1 MTKAQELASVA
12 GQTAGHALAE
22 FTRDI
27 AQELAVGS
35 AALPSFPDIA
45 LRVREALADESIA
58 IDDVVRLVSAEPSL
72 AVRLLQLANSVA
84 LNPGAQR
91 ISTLRV
97 AIARIGFNLARSA
110 TIAFAMSQMR
120 RAAAWKGLESR
131 FQEIW
136 EASARLAAMSYT
148 IARHV
153 GRIDADLALFA
164 GMLNAIG
171 KLFVLTRV
179 SRFPTLLGDAV
190 MYSEIEIVWQS
201 RAART
206 LLTRWELSPDVLDA
220 ACDFD
225 QAHGAHAEI
234 ATLSDVLLA
243 ARYLVN
249 VRDPS
254 DLAHAAFLSSP
265 AFARLGIEAADA
277 LELLNG
283 AAAEIASLRAALAD

>member
-1 MTKAQELASVA
+1 MSQPQELSSV
-12 GQTAGHALAE
+12 GQLAGHALAE

-27 AQELAVGS
+27 AQELAAGS
-35 AALPSFPDIA
+35 AALPSFPDVA
-45 LRVREALADESIA
+45 LRVREALADEAIA

-72 AVRLLQLANSVA
+72 SVRLLQLANSVA

-120 RAAAWKGLESR
+120 RAAAWKGLEAR
-131 FQEIW
+131 FREIW
-136 EASARLAAMSYT
+136 EASARLAAISYT
-148 IARHV
+148 IARHA

-164 GMLNAIG
+164 GMLTAIG
-171 KLFVLTRV
+171 KLFVLTRLN
-179 SRFPTLLGDAV
+179 RFPTLLGDPV
-190 MYSEIEIVWQS
+190 MYSEIETVWQA
-201 RAART
+201 RAARS
-206 LLTRWELSPDVLDA
+206 LLARWELSPDVLDA
-220 ACDFD
+220 ACDFE

>member
-1 MTKAQELASVA
+1 MPQAHDMISASGSPA
-12 GQTAGHALAE
+12 SHALAE

-27 AQELAVGS
+27 AFELATGT
-35 AALPSFPDIA
+35 AELPSFPEVA

-91 ISTLRV
+91 ITTLRS

-120 RAAAWKGLESR
+120 RAQAWRGLEVR
-131 FQEIW
+131 FREIW

-148 IARHV
+148 IARHA
-153 GRIDADLALFA
+153 GRIDADLAMFA
-164 GMLNAIG
+164 GMLHAVG
-171 KLFVLTRV
+171 RLFVLTRV
-179 SRFPTLLGDAV
+179 SRFPTLLGDEVLYA
-190 MYSEIEIVWQS
+190 EIETVWHS

-206 LLTRWELSPDVLDA
+206 LLARWELAPEVLDA

-225 QAHGAHAEI
+225 QAHGAHAEA

-249 VRDPS
+249 VRQPS
-254 DLAHAAFLSSP
+254 DLANATFLNSP
-265 AFARLGIEAADA
+265 AYARLGIEASDA
-277 LELLNG
+277 LQLLTH